1 MKRNQTPNISS
12 SSLRSSSRKNLK
24 RNSAINSGFS
34 SKTVTK
40 SAVHSQ
46 SSNKSRRL
54 CTKVATSK
62 KTIGSSSNQ
71 EFTCKGCKNT
81 FKLYTDTKQFMMS
94 HVKSNDAF
102 FLDLQCCSD
111 SFYSAPNVPP
121 IGRTSQVSE
130 MKLQC
135 HQDVVLRWHLLVL
148 LLPFQWQNT
157 QVYIDGVFNQMCRR
171 LLLY

>member
-40 SAVHSQ
+40 AAVHSQ

-62 KTIGSSSNQ
+62 KTIGSSSKQ

-94 HVKSNDAF
+94 HVKSNDECKQYYP
-102 FLDLQCCSD
+102 QC
-111 SFYSAPNVPP
+111 VPP
-121 IGRTSQVSE
+121 CNNIFLTRQTYVVTS
-130 MKLQC
+130 L
-135 HQDVVLRWHLLVL
+135 DVIKRAIV
-148 LLPFQWQNT
+148 
-157 QVYIDGVFNQMCRR
+157 IKIS
-171 LLLY
+171 